1 MKLPVKSFLAILN
14 EHGTEPVAKIVTVY
28 TNWKKDFIPTDMS
41 YIRWLKISQALAERG
56 HQVDI
61 ATNEKAYS
69 PWWRPQRSS
78 IPMLENLKRVPL
90 SSVRWTDY
98 DVVKT
103 LFDWGFETLE
113 EYGGTNHPFII
124 SKLGSVVGPTDMEG
138 IYFYGDV
145 RKQLY
150 STQEK
155 INRTSKYV
163 TLLSRPAEELWKT
176 CFGNRQNILLVP
188 GAVDRIIPGPSKDPY
203 PKDGR
208 PRCIF
213 AGHIYIPE
221 VQGEANAVIVTK
233 LNRLG
238 EILAGRGIR
247 LYMIGSG
254 HVRNLDPQWVTYL
267 GVVPYSDT
275 WNYFYFANVGLVVG
289 AGPRM
294 HNNES
299 SKIYHYLR
307 AGLPVVSEQGFP
319 NDYLIDEAGLGFG
332 CKSGE
337 MELLAEKIEEAIHRR
352 WDRDLAIQY
361 ILKYHTWDA
370 RVEPYDKLIRGVAN

>member
-1 MKLPVKSFLAILN
+1 
-14 EHGTEPVAKIVTVY
+14 
-28 TNWKKDFIPTDMS
+28 MS

-69 PWWRPQRSS
+69 PLWRPKRSS
-78 IPMLENLKRVPL
+78 IPMRENLRRVPL
-90 SSVRWTDY
+90 GGLRWSNY

-113 EYGGTNHPFII
+113 EYGGTNHSFII

-138 IYFYGDV
+138 IYFYGEV

-150 STQEK
+150 STQER
-155 INRTSKYV
+155 INRTSKYITV
-163 TLLSRPAEELWKT
+163 LSQPAKELWES
-176 CFGNRQNILLVP
+176 CFGPKQNILLVP
-188 GAVDRIIPGPSKDPY
+188 GAVDRIIPEPSKDPY
-203 PKDGR
+203 SRDGR

-213 AGHIYIPE
+213 AGHLYVPQ
-221 VQGEANAVIVTK
+221 VQGEANTVIVAK

-238 EILAGRGIR
+238 ELLAGRGIR
-247 LYMIGSG
+247 LYVIGSG
-254 HVRNLDPQWVTYL
+254 RVSKLDRRWVTYL
-267 GVVPYSDT
+267 GVIPYSDT
-275 WNYFYFANVGLVVG
+275 WNYFYFANVGLVVS
-289 AGPRM
+289 AGPQM

-319 NDYLIDEAGLGFG
+319 NDYLIQESRLGFN
-332 CKSGE
+332 CKSGD
-337 MELLAEKIEEAIHRR
+337 MELLAEKIDEAINRK
-352 WDRDLAIQY
+352 WDRDFAIQY
-361 ILKYHTWDA
+361 ILKHHTWDA
-370 RVEPYDKLIRGVAN
+370 RVEPYDKLIRGLVN

>member
-1 MKLPVKSFLAILN
+1 M
-14 EHGTEPVAKIVTVY
+14 AKIVTVY
-28 TNWKKDFIPTDMS
+28 TNWKKDFVPTDMS
-41 YIRWLKISQALAERG
+41 YIRWLKISQALAQRG

-69 PWWRPQRSS
+69 PLWKLKRSS
-78 IPMLENLKRVPL
+78 ISMSKNLRRIPL
-90 SSVRWTDY
+90 AGIRWGDY

-113 EYGGTNHPFII
+113 EYGGANHPFII
-124 SKLGSVVGPTDMEG
+124 SKLGSVVGPTDMDG
-138 IYFYGDV
+138 IYFYGEV
-145 RKQLY
+145 RKRLY
-150 STQEK
+150 STQER
-155 INRTSKYV
+155 INRTSKYITV
-163 TLLSRPAEELWKT
+163 LSRPAKELWEN
-176 CFGNRQNILLVP
+176 CFGPKQNILLVP

-208 PRCIF
+208 SRCIF
-213 AGHIYIPE
+213 AGHVYIPQA
-221 VQGEANAVIVTK
+221 QGEANAVIVKK

-238 EILAGRGIR
+238 ELLAGRGIR

-254 HVRNLDPQWVTYL
+254 DISKLDPKWVTYC

-275 WNYFYFANVGLVVG
+275 WNYLYFANVGLVVS
-289 AGPRM
+289 AGPHM

-319 NDYLIDEAGLGFG
+319 NDYLIEESRLGFS
-332 CKSGE
+332 CESGDL
-337 MELLAEKIEEAIHRR
+337 ELLAERIEEATHRK
-352 WDRDLAIQY
+352 WDRDPAIQY
-361 ILKYHTWDA
+361 ILNHHTWDA
-370 RVEPYDKLIRGVAN
+370 RVEPYDKLIRELVN